1 MRKITI
7 LLDVLVLCQEP
18 VQPLAL
24 IKARAIGLMTMIDSG
39 ASDDKV
45 IAVATNDPEF
55 SDYLEARDLPPH
67 RLLVL
72 RRFFQD
78 YKQLEGKQVQVE
90 EIRPAYAALAVIE
103 KSLANYQHTSRAA
116 DEQRWKVAN
125 RGRSGVVHKYY
136 SDCRSPRVRLLVE
149 NSMNLFWKWAIG
161 IVLVLL
167 VAVFVGLSLMAGSP
181 KDAYGMVRYALPH
194 MHRGNLKVGDDAP
207 DAKLVALDGTDHFH
221 IRERTG
227 GSRWCWCLGVLPDRP
242 FVARSATS
250 LRSTTTTKI
259 MRTF

>member
-1 MRKITI
+1 MVHAWHDVSPGNELPRDFQAVIEIPLGSNVKYELDKATGLLKVDRIIHSAVFYPANYGFIPQTYADDNDP
-7 LLDVLVLCQEP
+7 LDVLVLCQEP

-103 KSLANYQHTSRAA
+103 KSLANYQQHR
-116 DEQRWKVAN
+116 E
-125 RGRSGVVHKYY
+125 
-136 SDCRSPRVRLLVE
+136 RL
-149 NSMNLFWKWAIG
+149 MN
-161 IVLVLL
+161 
-167 VAVFVGLSLMAGSP
+167 
-181 KDAYGMVRYALPH
+181 KDA
-194 MHRGNLKVGDDAP
+194 K
-207 DAKLVALDGTDHFH
+207 
-221 IRERTG
+221 
-227 GSRWCWCLGVLPDRP
+227 
-242 FVARSATS
+242 
-250 LRSTTTTKI
+250 
-259 MRTF
+259 